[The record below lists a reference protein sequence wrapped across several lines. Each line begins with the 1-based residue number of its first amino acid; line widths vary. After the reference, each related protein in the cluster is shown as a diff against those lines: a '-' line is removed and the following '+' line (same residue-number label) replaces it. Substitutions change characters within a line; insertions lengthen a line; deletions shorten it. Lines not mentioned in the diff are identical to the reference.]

1 MRFLYSI
8 LALSIFF
15 LDRLTK
21 TVVESHFALYESKN
35 IIPGILNF
43 THIRNKGMA
52 FGILSDTT
60 WTWIPYLLSLFATI
74 AFILILM
81 FSLFTPVNRRRLQVG
96 LMLILGGALG
106 NIYDRLRY
114 GYVTDFIEVFYES
127 YHWPTFNLADSSI
140 TIGVGLLLL
149 EILNQEL
156 GLSKQ
161 TSRSIT

>member
-8 LALSIFF
+8 LALSIFI

-21 TVVESHFALYESKN
+21 TFIESHFSLYESKN
-35 IIPGILNF
+35 IIPGFLDF

-52 FGILSDTT
+52 FGILSNTS
-60 WTWIPYLLSLFATI
+60 WTWIPFLLSIFASI
-74 AFILILM
+74 AFILILIYA
-81 FSLFTPVNRRRLQVG
+81 LRTPVSQRRLQMG

-106 NIYDRLRY
+106 NLYDRFRY
-114 GYVTDFIEVFYES
+114 GFVTDFIEVFYKS
-127 YHWPTFNLADSSI
+127 YQWPTFNLADSAI

-156 GLSKQ
+156 SFKNK
-161 TSRSIT
+161 TS

>member
-8 LALSIFF
+8 LALSIFI

-21 TVVESHFALYESKN
+21 TFIESQFSLYESKN
-35 IIPGILNF
+35 IIPGFLDF

-52 FGILSDTT
+52 FGILSNTS
-60 WTWIPYLLSLFATI
+60 WTWIPFLLSIFASI
-74 AFILILM
+74 AFILILIYA
-81 FSLFTPVNRRRLQVG
+81 LRTPVSQRRLQMG

-106 NIYDRLRY
+106 NLYDRFRY
-114 GYVTDFIEVFYES
+114 GFVTDFIEVFYKS
-127 YHWPTFNLADSSI
+127 YQWPTFNLADSAI

-156 GLSKQ
+156 SFKNK
-161 TSRSIT
+161 TS